1 MWSNVLGLGL
11 FDPSV
16 RMCQL
21 VLSHIFHLPTVHS
34 PPNRKPK
41 PKNHSDVCTKY
52 QEASKIVNL
61 ALQGLVQQCIPGAK
75 VIDLCQFGTTVIDA
89 SVAKLYNKKVNGQPV
104 EKGVAFPVCISV
116 NDIVCNHS
124 PLASEELVSFASC
137 VEPCFENSCMKTHRA
152 PGLPTIFF
160 HLKAYS
166 SMD

>member
-1 MWSNVLGLGL
+1 MYAST
-11 FDPSV
+11 
-16 RMCQL
+16 R

-34 PPNRKPK
+34 PSHRIPK
-41 PKNHSDVCTKY
+41 TKTKHSDVCTKY

-124 PLASEELVSFASC
+124 PLASEELVSYALC
-137 VEPCFENSCMKTHRA
+137 GEPLF
-152 PGLPTIFF
+152 
-160 HLKAYS
+160 
-166 SMD
+166 